1 MSSRSTSS
9 KDAMLAL
16 IPNLRAFAYS
26 LCGHGEL
33 VDDMVQETLLK
44 AWHHLDSFQ
53 EGTNLRA
60 WLFTILRNTYFS
72 DLRKRRRE
80 VGDTDGL
87 WAEAL
92 CVAPPSKV
100 TSTCWIY
107 RRRSLFSPQNREK
120 RLFLLPPPAS
130 PTSKRP

>member
-1 MSSRSTSS
+1 
-9 KDAMLAL
+9 MLAL

-80 VGDTDGL
+80 VGDTDGM

-92 CVAPPSKV
+92 CVAPAQQGHLDMLYLQKALP
-100 TSTCWIY
+100 
-107 RRRSLFSPQNREK
+107 
-120 RLFLLPPPAS
+120 LLPPEQREALVLVVAAGISYDEAAMIAQCPVG
-130 PTSKRP
+130 TI